1 MRCSRVGGLY
11 RAQQAVSALAV
22 LAALGCSFVTRA
34 APAEAGTAATAAA
47 AAAAAAAATAASAAT
62 TAAATAAAAAAA
74 DPLFE
79 PTRQSVRSTTEW
91 LARGVDSWFGNR
103 PFSEGGKVTD
113 GRLSV
118 FLLTRQHEKTDVS
131 VRFNA
136 RAWLPNLQDRAYL
149 FLGRDDDRQAVI
161 DQPDA
166 LSRQQRL
173 LREPNADASF
183 FAGLGFALHDSVQF
197 RVGFHGGLKPYAHAR
212 VGHAWQLSG
221 ADRIDVRETLF
232 WTPGDQFGS
241 TTALSYE
248 HAYSPTLVLRWLNAA
263 TITQDSRKFEW
274 SSSLGAYRSFGDQ
287 RLLSLEAL
295 CSGKE
300 STGFPFTDI
309 GVQAKWE
316 QPVHK
321 DWLLGEILVG
331 HFWPRPDAQ
340 SERTRAWAVGAGLKM
355 RF

>member
-1 MRCSRVGGLY
+1 
-11 RAQQAVSALAV
+11 
-22 LAALGCSFVTRA
+22 
-34 APAEAGTAATAAA
+34 
-47 AAAAAAAATAASAAT
+47 
-62 TAAATAAAAAAA
+62 
-74 DPLFE
+74 LFE

-91 LARGVDSWFGNR
+91 LARGVDSWFGDK
-103 PFSEGGKVTD
+103 PFSEGGKVRD
-113 GRLSV
+113 GRLSLFV
-118 FLLTRQHEKTDVS
+118 LTRQHEKADFS

-136 RAWLPNLQDRAYL
+136 RVWLPNLEDRAYL
-149 FLGRDDDRQAVI
+149 FLGRDDEREAVT

-173 LREPNADASF
+173 LREPNADPSF

-212 VGHAWQLSG
+212 YAHAWQLGG
-221 ADRIDVRETLF
+221 ADRVDFRETVF
-232 WTPGDQFGS
+232 WTPGDRIGS

-248 HAYSPTLVLRWLNAA
+248 HAWSSTLVLRWLNAA
-263 TITQDSRKFEW
+263 TITQDSKKFEW

-295 CSGKE
+295 CSGLQ
-300 STGFPFTDI
+300 SSGVPVTDI
-309 GVQAKWE
+309 GVQVKWE

-331 HFWPRPDAQ
+331 HFWPRPDVLTQ
-340 SERTRAWAVGAGLKM
+340 RTRAWAVGAGLKM
-355 RF
+355 KF